1 MKACSVKLLVSA
13 ALSFLLSGCLFSNAP
28 LITAANSDRPLPAH
42 FLIAPDDKPGDSAEV
57 DRADDNG
64 YILHYP
70 ATGAGQ
76 SAAFPDEKLYFK
88 KITDNIYAISR
99 PIIEDN
105 ALRGYIY
112 GYLRII
118 DAGKVTVH
126 WPDCETLDP
135 DRIKAL
141 GVEVTKDGVT
151 TSCEIPSIDALM
163 TLLRNYLDDPKNAET
178 IQSHETEST
187 FRITAK

>member
-28 LITAANSDRPLPAH
+28 LITAANSDRPLPAY
-42 FLIAPDDKPGDSAEV
+42 FLIAPEDKPGDSAEV
-57 DRADDNG
+57 DLADDSG

-118 DAGKVTVH
+118 ADKAQLRIEYHPASDGEDSKTPDDFVTVDLATQKIVH
-126 WPDCETLDP
+126 FQAP
-135 DRIKAL
+135 
-141 GVEVTKDGVT
+141 
-151 TSCEIPSIDALM
+151 
-163 TLLRNYLDDPKNAET
+163 
-178 IQSHETEST
+178 
-187 FRITAK
+187 